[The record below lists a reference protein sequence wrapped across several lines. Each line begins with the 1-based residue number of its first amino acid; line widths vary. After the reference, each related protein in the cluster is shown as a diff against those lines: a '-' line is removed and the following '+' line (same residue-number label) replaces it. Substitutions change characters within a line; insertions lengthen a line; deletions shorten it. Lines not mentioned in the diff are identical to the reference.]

1 MEKDSTGMNFCWS
14 YSSLSLFTQCARK
27 FHRLRIL
34 KDIVEPESRH
44 LIYGK
49 EVHKVAE
56 EYGRDNKEIPE
67 EYKFIQPHIDI
78 LLDTN
83 GDKFFEH
90 KMALTSDLEP
100 CDFWDKE
107 AWWRGVADFISVDEE
122 HALLVDY
129 KTGKS
134 AKYADTKQLEILSLA
149 IFRHFPEVEYVK
161 GGLLFLVSEEFKKAN
176 FYRKE
181 EENYWLNWDTELE
194 RLNLSFEADTWNPTS
209 NFTCGQYCAVLDC
222 EYNGR
227 G

>member
-1 MEKDSTGMNFCWS
+1 MNFCWS

-34 KDIVEPESRH
+34 KDIVEPESHH

-49 EVHKVAE
+49 EVHRVAE

-67 EYKFIQPHIDI
+67 EYKFIQPHVDI
-78 LLDTN
+78 LLGTN
-83 GDKFFEH
+83 GDKFFEY
-90 KMALTSDLEP
+90 KMALTADLEP
-100 CDFWDKE
+100 CDFNNKE
-107 AWWRGVADFISVDEE
+107 AWWRGIADFISVDGEK
-122 HALLVDY
+122 ALLVDY

-149 IFRHFPEVEYVK
+149 IFSHFPEVVSVK
-161 GGLLFLVSEEFKKAN
+161 GGLLFLVSEELVKAN
-176 FYRKE
+176 FYKKE
-181 EENYWLNWDTELE
+181 EESYWSNWDSKVE

-209 NFTCGQYCAVLDC
+209 NFTCRQFCPVLDC

-227 G
+227 A

>member
-1 MEKDSTGMNFCWS
+1 MNFCWS

-34 KDIVEPESRH
+34 KDIVEPESHH

-49 EVHKVAE
+49 EVHRVAE

-67 EYKFIQPHIDI
+67 EYKFIQPHVDT
-78 LLDTN
+78 LLGVN
-83 GDKFFEH
+83 GNKFFEY
-90 KMALTSDLEP
+90 KMALTADLEP
-100 CDFWDKE
+100 CDFYDKE
-107 AWWRGVADFISVDEE
+107 AWWRGIADFISVDGEKS
-122 HALLVDY
+122 LLVDY

-149 IFRHFPEVEYVK
+149 IFSHFPEVVSVK
-161 GGLLFLVSEEFKKAN
+161 GGLLFLVSEELVKAN
-176 FYRKE
+176 FYKKE
-181 EENYWLNWDTELE
+181 EESYWSNWDSKLE

-209 NFTCGQYCAVLDC
+209 NFTCRQFCPVLDC

-227 G
+227 A

>member
-1 MEKDSTGMNFCWS
+1 MNFCWS
-14 YSSLSLFTQCARK
+14 YSSLSLFSQCARK

-44 LIYGK
+44 LTYGK
-49 EVHKVAE
+49 EVHQVAE

-67 EYKFIQPHIDI
+67 EHKFIQPHIDT
-78 LLDTN
+78 LLGIA

-90 KMALTSDLEP
+90 KMALTADLEP

-107 AWWRGVADFISVDEE
+107 AWWRGIADFISVDNKN
-122 HALLVDY
+122 AFLVDY

-134 AKYADTKQLEILSLA
+134 ARYADNKQLEILSLA
-149 IFRHFPEVEYVK
+149 IFNHFPEVECVK
-161 GGLLFLVSEEFKKAN
+161 GGLLFLVSEEFKQAT
-176 FYRKE
+176 FYRE
-181 EENYWLNWDTELE
+181 EEEKYWATWDTELA
-194 RLNLSFEADTWNPTS
+194 RLNMSFEADTWNPTS
-209 NFTCGQYCAVLDC
+209 NFTCRKFCPVLDC

>member
-1 MEKDSTGMNFCWS
+1 MNFCWS

-49 EVHKVAE
+49 EVHKAAE

-67 EYKFIQPHIDI
+67 EYKFIQPHVDI

-83 GDKFFEH
+83 GDKFFEY
-90 KMALTSDLEP
+90 KMALTADLEP
-100 CDFWDKE
+100 CDFYDKE
-107 AWWRGVADFISVDEE
+107 TWWRGIADFISVDGGK
-122 HALLVDY
+122 ALLVDY

-149 IFRHFPEVEYVK
+149 IFRHFPEVECVK

-176 FYRKE
+176 FYKKE
-181 EENYWLNWDTELE
+181 EENYWLSWDTELD
-194 RLNLSFEADTWNPTS
+194 RLNMSFEADTWNPTS
-209 NFTCGQYCAVLDC
+209 NFTCRQFCPGLDC

-227 G
+227 A

>member
-1 MEKDSTGMNFCWS
+1 MNFCWS

-49 EVHKVAE
+49 EVHRVAE

-67 EYKFIQPHIDI
+67 EYKFIQPHVDI

-83 GDKFFEH
+83 GDKFFEY
-90 KMALTSDLEP
+90 KMALTADLEP
-100 CDFWDKE
+100 CDFYDKE
-107 AWWRGVADFISVDEE
+107 TWWRGIADFISVDGGK
-122 HALLVDY
+122 ALLVDY

-149 IFRHFPEVEYVK
+149 IFRHFPEVECVK

-176 FYRKE
+176 FYKKE
-181 EENYWLNWDTELE
+181 EESYWANWDGELD
-194 RLNLSFEADTWNPTS
+194 RLNMSFEADTWNPTS
-209 NFTCGQYCAVLDC
+209 NFTCRQFCPVLDC

-227 G
+227 A